1 MVVTPLTIR
10 QALVEH
16 LKLLAAIYMD
26 ALLNPNIISPRL
38 QRTQKC
44 YLNQRKTR
52 LICAI
57 QCSSYGMGFDVC
69 EGNSKEHKYKGKR
82 MKRPRHQELYKVSA

>member
-57 QCSSYGMGFDVC
+57 QCSSYGMGLMCVR
-69 EGNSKEHKYKGKR
+69 EIAKSTNIKEK
-82 MKRPRHQELYKVSA
+82 E